1 MLLLKAAEEDYS
13 LASKLKTERDSKRD
27 QATRALHDVEQQF
40 VGRID
45 DLVADISSIS
55 IKDGSFMSSQRSA
68 KKRSPKKSSF
78 LETSSIAS
86 RSENSVESNE
96 EESRFDGSNAS
107 SSNQGPREHPLSGV
121 DNAEE
126 LPAPEDIGNAASPDL
141 VHIED
146 LFGSYRARCYFS
158 SNWQLREAALAKMTL
173 LAPDVFDANGGDC
186 AEVVLCSIIEMGI
199 EDKNVQV
206 YLASLILLDEAILQ
220 LESVELSQN
229 KVTPLVSRIITSLL
243 TKLSDSKPKVVD
255 AAELAL
261 LSLANSHIIDTA
273 ALINAACKRVRSKES
288 KGGRTVKARLSF
300 LGNMAAEFGKEV
312 SWKRAI
318 EFAKLHKA
326 FEHKDGGVRD
336 AAKSLVVTL
345 VVVIKRTCSCC
356 CASSLTVYELIHL
369 IFFNRNT

>member
-1 MLLLKAAEEDYS
+1 M
-13 LASKLKTERDSKRD
+13 
-27 QATRALHDVEQQF
+27 EQQF

-86 RSENSVESNE
+86 RSENSVISNE
-96 EESRFDGSNAS
+96 DHSRFDGSNAS
-107 SSNQGPREHPLSGV
+107 SSSQGPREHPLSGV

-126 LPAPEDIGNAASPDL
+126 LPAPEDIGNAASPDIL
-141 VHIED
+141 HRIED
-146 LFGSYRARCYFS
+146 LFGSYRAKCFFS

-173 LAPDVFDANGGDC
+173 LTPDVFNANGGDC

-206 YLASLILLDEAILQ
+206 YLASLILLDEAVLQ
-220 LESVELSQN
+220 LESVELPQS

-261 LSLANSHIIDTA
+261 LSLANSHIIDTT

-288 KGGRTVKARLSF
+288 KGGRTVKARLRF
-300 LGNMAAEFGKEV
+300 LENVAAEFGKEV

-345 VVVIKRTCSCC
+345 VVVRKCTCIFFCK
-356 CASSLTVYELIHL
+356 SSLTEC
-369 IFFNRNT
+369 